1 MTICE
6 TTGAGVGLKR
16 DRPTEASG
24 KRAKRAHVVG
34 GSAKRR
40 SPRWATGDDSTITAS
55 VRTCVN
61 ESGDKRIRGD
71 PCDLADSNM
80 SPPRAGSNGRSRSLS
95 PFRENSLERRDQRF
109 VQEPGWRQRASA
121 ESPLDPFSRC
131 SCGRDVQRVVC
142 IAMGHASGGSI
153 GCRTTCKVKGAR
165 G

>member
-109 VQEPGWRQRASA
+109 VQEPGWRQRARNRLLIPSLA
-121 ESPLDPFSRC
+121 VHAVVDRVR
-131 SCGRDVQRVVC
+131 GRDVQRVVLPW
-142 IAMGHASGGSI
+142 AMGHRG
-153 GCRTTCKVKGAR
+153 TCKVDRVRA
-165 G
+165 